1 MQKSII
7 LSLSLALC
15 RVVPAQTPAP
25 QPAASAPLVLT
36 LQDAMARARANSP
49 EILSANIDALLAR
62 QDALQAKAAL
72 LPTAIGYSQYIYT
85 QGNHTLTGT
94 YVSNDGVHVYNDQFQ
109 VHGDLYAPSKI
120 ADYHKAQLAAAVSQA
135 KTEIAARGLI
145 ATVVADYYA
154 MVSATRKYANAQQSL
169 REAQTFLDITQKL
182 ERGGEAAHYDTV
194 KAQSQVL
201 DRQRDVQEAQL
212 SIDKARL
219 SFAVL
224 LFPNFRQD
232 FTVADDLDHSPE
244 LPVFDQIQAMASRNN
259 PEIQAAQASVQ
270 QQQFELKSVRAEYL
284 PSLSFDY
291 FWGINA
297 NEFAVTDRYGRNNLG
312 SMAQAQL
319 NIPIWNWG
327 LTRSRVK
334 QSELRIQQARNDL
347 TLTQRQLLADL
358 NEYYLE
364 AQVASAE
371 IATLR
376 RSLELAV
383 EALRLTM
390 LRYQAG
396 EGSVLEVVDAQTTAV
411 AARNALED
419 GMVRYRLAVANL
431 QTLTG
436 AF

>member
-15 RVVPAQTPAP
+15 RVAPAQAPAP
-25 QPAASAPLVLT
+25 QPAAAAPLVLT

-72 LPTAIGYSQYIYT
+72 LPTATGFSQYIYT

-135 KTEIAARGLI
+135 KAEIAARGLI

-154 MVSATRKYANAQQSL
+154 MVSAGRKYVNAQQSL
-169 REAQTFLDITQKL
+169 REAQAFLDITQKL

-194 KAQSQVL
+194 KAESEVL

-219 SFAVL
+219 NFAVL

-232 FTVADDLDHSPE
+232 FSVADDLDHSPE
-244 LPVFDQIQAMASRNN
+244 LPGFDQVQAMASRNN
-259 PEIQAAQASVQ
+259 PEIRAAQATVEQ
-270 QQQFELKSVRAEYL
+270 QRFELKSVRAEYL

-312 SMAQAQL
+312 SVAQAQL

-364 AQVASAE
+364 AQVASAQ

-376 RSLELAV
+376 RSLELAT

-431 QTLTG
+431 QTVTG

>member
-297 NEFAVTDRYGRNNLG
+297 NEFAVTDQIRAEQPGVDGAGAVEYPDLELGPHAEPREAVGAAHSAGAQRFDVDAAAVAGGSQRVLPRGAGGFGRDCDV
-312 SMAQAQL
+312 AA
-319 NIPIWNWG
+319 
-327 LTRSRVK
+327 
-334 QSELRIQQARNDL
+334 
-347 TLTQRQLLADL
+347 LAG
-358 NEYYLE
+358 
-364 AQVASAE
+364 
-371 IATLR
+371 TGR
-376 RSLELAV
+376 RSAAPDHAAV
-383 EALRLTM
+383 PGR
-390 LRYQAG
+390 RRIGAG
-396 EGSVLEVVDAQTTAV
+396 SGGCADHGGGSAQRAGG
-411 AARNALED
+411 RHGPLPF
-419 GMVRYRLAVANL
+419 G
-431 QTLTG
+431 G
-436 AF
+436 G